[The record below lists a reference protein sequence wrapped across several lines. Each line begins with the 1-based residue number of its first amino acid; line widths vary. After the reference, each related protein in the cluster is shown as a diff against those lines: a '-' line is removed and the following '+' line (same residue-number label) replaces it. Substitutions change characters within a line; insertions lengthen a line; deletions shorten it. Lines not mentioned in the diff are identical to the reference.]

1 MILQG
6 LTGTGSG
13 KMGSAVFVVNSGT
26 QIVRQHQPVIYNPN
40 TSAQVSQR
48 AKLKLIQQI
57 GTAFDS
63 VIAMPKKGLKRS
75 RNYFASRN
83 IDIVHAYSD
92 HVEIEY
98 EKIQLTAGSIAFPA
112 VHVENVGASSINI
125 FLDYAPGA
133 SVSRVV
139 YNVFKKSTEDEFY
152 LVRSQIVT
160 DKGVDGTYPINIP
173 YLPTDVVVYAYGIKD
188 RDATATARYTS
199 YRVKDGED
207 IATLITSRMMSNTE
221 FRLTRTTASTLYYDY
236 LDLPYGVEFDTENP
250 SPTLRRLGNS
260 RLHAALPVQSQMRGC
275 LLTDDGVVGRY
286 LNPDDWRDETLDGS
300 EGQVMVELPA
310 YWRKFVTDGTKR
322 QAWISAVYQDGF
334 EYVPKMYVSAFEA
347 SIDREQNKL
356 ASVYNTTVRYRGGN
370 NNSEYDFLP
379 NSLLGMPATN
389 ISRTSLRT
397 FARARKEGSTEWNIY
412 TYDVHKTLFWFFAIE
427 YATLNSQAGFISQLS
442 PDGFRQGGLGV
453 GVCSLSNSWWSS
465 YNGLNP
471 IIPCNIALRLGNNTG
486 IVSYEIPPL
495 VHGDTPISVS
505 VPSYRGIRNPF
516 GHIAKWIDGINVY
529 VYPNQEHGGS
539 GISEV
544 YTTNEPSLYK
554 DNDNDGYS
562 LIGLEQR
569 DTSKIKEIVFGNK
582 GEIVPSLGGAT
593 IDTYFCD
600 SHNTNVANEQLS
612 IRGITIGGLADSS
625 YDAGLAS
632 YRSSLA
638 ANQVSHNL
646 GTRLCFIPNTES

>member
-63 VIAMPKKGLKRS
+63 VIAMPKKGLKRT

-112 VHVENVGASSINI
+112 VHVENVGESSINI

-188 RDATATARYTS
+188 RDKTATARYMS

-207 IATLITSRMMSNTE
+207 IATLVTSRMMSNTE
-221 FRLTRTTASTLYYDY
+221 FRFTRTSASTLFYESDFM
-236 LDLPYGVEFDTENP
+236 PYGVELDTENP

-260 RLHAALPVQSQMRGC
+260 RLHATLPVQSQIRGC
-275 LLTDDGVVGRY
+275 LLTDDGIVGRY

-322 QAWISAVYQDGF
+322 QVWISAVYQEGF

-347 SIDREQNKL
+347 SIDREENKL
-356 ASVYNTTVRYRGGN
+356 ASVYNITARYRGGN
-370 NNSEYDFLP
+370 NNSSYDLLP

-389 ISRTSLRT
+389 ESRTSFRSL
-397 FARARKEGSTEWNIY
+397 ARARKADSAEWNLY

-427 YATLNSQAGFISQLS
+427 YATLNCQANYNAQLT
-442 PDGFRQGGLGV
+442 PEGYHQGGLGV
-453 GVCSLSNSWWSS
+453 GVSTVDGTWWDNYNSQ
-465 YNGLNP
+465 NP
-471 IIPCNIALRLGNNTG
+471 LIPCNVALRLGNNTG
-486 IVSYEIPPL
+486 VVSYEIPPI
-495 VHGDTPISVS
+495 VHGDTPVVVS
-505 VPSYRGIRNPF
+505 VPSYRGITNPF
-516 GHIAKWIDGINVY
+516 GHIWKWADGLNIRVNPNTEDGGTGLSEAYVCYDTAKYEDSGYDDYTLMGYMSRTSGNVR
-529 VYPNQEHGGS
+529 N
-539 GISEV
+539 
-544 YTTNEPSLYK
+544 
-554 DNDNDGYS
+554 
-562 LIGLEQR
+562 
-569 DTSKIKEIVFGNK
+569 IVFGEK
-582 GEIVPSLGGAT
+582 GEIIPMQTGGDNT
-593 IDTYFCD
+593 TYFCD
-600 SHNTNVANEQLS
+600 GLYTNTPSEQRL
-612 IRGITIGGLADSS
+612 RCARIGGSANGGNSAGFNAYYTIRSPSS
-625 YDAGLAS
+625 SVAS
-632 YRSSLA
+632 A
-638 ANQVSHNL
+638 
-646 GTRLCFIPNTES
+646 GTRLCFIPQSSNP